1 MNNLRPGANVV
12 SWWLGRKPDAV
23 LYSWLGKKI
32 NYCQHSKFWAI
43 VRAKL
48 FILQM
53 DFFFVVRHDVFLA
66 FGLVQHILSGR
77 IEFCHVMLAVANCGT
92 ITNTHYCSWFH
103 HACYSSFFHTF
114 FILSCFILATTNY

>member
-53 DFFFVVRHDVFLA
+53 DFFCR
-66 FGLVQHILSGR
+66 
-77 IEFCHVMLAVANCGT
+77 
-92 ITNTHYCSWFH
+92 
-103 HACYSSFFHTF
+103 
-114 FILSCFILATTNY
+114 

>member
-23 LYSWLGKKI
+23 LYFWLGKKK

-53 DFFFVVRHDVFLA
+53 DFFLSL
-66 FGLVQHILSGR
+66 GMMYSWLLVWYNI
-77 IEFCHVMLAVANCGT
+77 
-92 ITNTHYCSWFH
+92 Y
-103 HACYSSFFHTF
+103 
-114 FILSCFILATTNY
+114 